1 MAYTI
6 TQCAELLGV
15 STRTI
20 YRRLD
25 KIKIEYG
32 IEFDR
37 NCVIDNDKKSGTSI
51 VITEE
56 IYQLLCKSNKGTK
69 QKTTKNDNTKNSQKS
84 NSSENDIVSS
94 LLEQL
99 REKDKIIERLLQ
111 QNENFQVLL
120 REQQQLT
127 SNATPPLQIPEKPTF
142 TVEPTTT
149 VSFHKNKKHWWN
161 RKRQND

>member
-1 MAYTI
+1 MTYTI
-6 TQCAELLGV
+6 SECAESLGV

-20 YRRLD
+20 YRRLE

-32 IEFDR
+32 LNYDN
-37 NCVIDNDKKSGTSI
+37 NCVIDIDKKGGTSI

-56 IYQLLCKSNKGTK
+56 IYQLLSKYNKGGKDQKTKSNTK
-69 QKTTKNDNTKNSQKS
+69 QSTEKTNKS
-84 NSSENDIVSS
+84 DSDIVSS

-99 REKDKIIERLLQ
+99 KEKDKIIERLLQ

-127 SNATPPLQIPEKPTF
+127 LNANQPLQLTETTETPT
-142 TVEPTTT
+142 EQETT
-149 VSFHKNKKHWWN
+149 FPKKQHWWS
-161 RKRQND
+161 RKKK

>member
-20 YRRLD
+20 YRRLE

-32 IEFDR
+32 IDFDK

-69 QKTTKNDNTKNSQKS
+69 QNTTKNDNSKNSQKS

-127 SNATPPLQIPEKPTF
+127 SNANPPLQITENANTS
-142 TVEPTTT
+142 VEQNSI
-149 VSFHKNKKHWWN
+149 SFHKNKKHWWN